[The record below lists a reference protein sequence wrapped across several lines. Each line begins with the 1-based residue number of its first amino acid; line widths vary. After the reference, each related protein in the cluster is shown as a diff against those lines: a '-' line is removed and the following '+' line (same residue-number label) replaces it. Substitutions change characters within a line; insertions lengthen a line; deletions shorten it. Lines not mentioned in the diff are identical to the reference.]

1 MDYRTGSIHGNVS
14 PYYDDINFNTGG
26 AGWEI
31 AGIWLIIA
39 AVLALVGG
47 ILVYFLF
54 VHRKEEPKHG
64 FWKWLKDFLSFK
76 ILWIEALL
84 EITYYV
90 ATIFCIL
97 ASFGMLADGPIAFL
111 MMLIVMP
118 VLLRIIYE
126 AMLIGIKIWHN
137 TQTIADNTGDSQ
149 IEVIARMAKQENN
162 LAKAAKTETTKA
174 AKSETTK
181 AAKNETAKTGKTE
194 TAKTPKK

>member
-1 MDYRTGSIHGNVS
+1 MDYRTGNIHSNVS
-14 PYYDDINFNTGG
+14 PYYDSVNINTGG
-26 AGWEI
+26 VGLEF
-31 AGIWLIIA
+31 AGIWFVIA

-76 ILWIEALL
+76 VLWIEALL
-84 EITYYV
+84 EITYYI

-97 ASFGMLADGPIAFL
+97 ASFAMLVEGPLQFL

-118 VLLRIIYE
+118 VILRIIYE

-137 TQTIADNTGDSQ
+137 TQTIADNTGESQ
-149 IEVIARMAKQENN
+149 IEVIAKMAKSDKKP
-162 LAKAAKTETTKA
+162 AKADKAEATKTE
-174 AKSETTK
+174 
-181 AAKNETAKTGKTE
+181 KTE
-194 TAKTPKK
+194 TAKTTKK